1 LLFPFIFEEQ
11 ILYPFVYE
19 YAKKTGNILFE
30 GVKTCCESQTS
41 YTLHAK
47 SAYWSIFSVL
57 SGYLSKKNYPTIP
70 PSKVLGSLRA

>member
-1 LLFPFIFEEQ
+1 MHFFKCCFEVFKNNILLFPFIFEEQ

-19 YAKKTGNILFE
+19 YAK
-30 GVKTCCESQTS
+30 TS

-57 SGYLSKKNYPTIP
+57 SGYLSKKNYPTNP
-70 PSKVLGSLRA
+70 PLKFWGA